1 MSELKGILVE
11 RDVLYGELSLGVEYF
26 KGDSGVYVGEQPPAD
41 EEVNV
46 WVEPV
51 AEEINYLATEEYV
64 NNTIESKGYMTE
76 EQVRALIAEMVGGGV

>member
-1 MSELKGILVE
+1 MNELIPK
-11 RDVLYGELSLGVEYF
+11 DVLWGTLDLGVDYF

-41 EEVNV
+41 QEVNV

-64 NNTIESKGYMTE
+64 NKTIEEKGYMTE
-76 EQVRALIAEMVGGGV
+76 EQVRALIREIVEEG